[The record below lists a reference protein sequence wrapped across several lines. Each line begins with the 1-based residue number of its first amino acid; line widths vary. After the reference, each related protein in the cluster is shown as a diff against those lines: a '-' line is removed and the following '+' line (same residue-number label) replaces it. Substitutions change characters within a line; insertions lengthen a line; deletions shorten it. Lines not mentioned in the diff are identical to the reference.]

1 MDELKEE
8 KKSYK
13 ELEKR
18 YDDLYVQYI
27 KDRYAIIDA
36 KKAEL
41 EDLKDEYEYNRLML
55 EKPLKAE
62 KYRLKALKRK
72 EHRLLNEAPRRGLL
86 EEIGNS
92 VSHGVGALFGIAAL
106 VLMILKAD
114 SPLSLMA
121 AIIYGS
127 CIFFQ
132 MLFSG
137 MVPRTQEVG

>member
-1 MDELKEE
+1 MDEIKEE

-18 YDDLYVQYI
+18 YDDLYVKYI

-72 EHRLLNEAPRRGLL
+72 EHRLLNEAPRR
-86 EEIGNS
+86 
-92 VSHGVGALFGIAAL
+92 
-106 VLMILKAD
+106 
-114 SPLSLMA
+114 
-121 AIIYGS
+121 
-127 CIFFQ
+127 
-132 MLFSG
+132 
-137 MVPRTQEVG
+137 